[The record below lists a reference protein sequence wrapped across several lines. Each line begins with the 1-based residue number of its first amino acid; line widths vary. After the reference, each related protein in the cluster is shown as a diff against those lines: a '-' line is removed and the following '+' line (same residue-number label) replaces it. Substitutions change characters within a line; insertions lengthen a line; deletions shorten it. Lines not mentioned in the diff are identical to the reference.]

1 MAEMTDEERINI
13 PDGRTDATIEFIKWY
28 KEHYQKDEK

>member
-1 MAEMTDEERINI
+1 MAEMIDEERINR

-28 KEHYQKDEK
+28 KDRYQKDGK